1 MALFS
6 LKELSVFD
14 KMQLLSL
21 SAAGKHPARKGI
33 RPRKRG
39 YPMCT
44 STKQKIASTMHEMM
58 IRKSFEKITVKNL
71 MDVTNMNRQ
80 SFYYHFRDTR
90 DVLMWICQEQVFS
103 PMATADLEPSEWII
117 YGLELLNQDR
127 LFYLRVVS
135 ASQAD
140 FVREFIHTAIFPRVK
155 SMLYPEVA
163 QLGENQTFTV
173 DFLSN
178 AIMDYYLRFLASHD
192 PLDPADCRKKLQFLL
207 AEVIH
212 INR

>member
-1 MALFS
+1 
-6 LKELSVFD
+6 
-14 KMQLLSL
+14 
-21 SAAGKHPARKGI
+21 
-33 RPRKRG
+33 
-39 YPMCT
+39 MCN

-103 PMATADLEPSEWII
+103 PMATADLELSEWII
-117 YGLELLNQDR
+117 FGLELLNQDR

-135 ASQAD
+135 VSQTD
-140 FVREFIHTAIFPRVK
+140 FAREFISTAIFPRVK

-163 QLGENQTFTV
+163 QLGENQNFTV

-192 PLDPADCRKKLQFLL
+192 PLDHADCRKKLRFLL

>member
-1 MALFS
+1 
-6 LKELSVFD
+6 
-14 KMQLLSL
+14 
-21 SAAGKHPARKGI
+21 
-33 RPRKRG
+33 
-39 YPMCT
+39 MCNG
-44 STKQKIASTMHEMM
+44 TKQKIASTMHEMM

-71 MDVTNMNRQ
+71 MDVSNMNRQ

-90 DVLMWICQEQVFS
+90 DVLMWICQERIFLPLASARQEFS
-103 PMATADLEPSEWII
+103 DWII
-117 YGLELLNQDR
+117 YGLELLDQDR

-135 ASQAD
+135 VSQTD
-140 FVREFIHTAIFPRVK
+140 FVREFIAIAIFPRVK

-163 QLGENQTFTV
+163 NLGENQTFAV

-192 PLDPADCRKKLQFLL
+192 PLDRTNCRNKLRFLL

-212 INR
+212 TNN

>member
-1 MALFS
+1 
-6 LKELSVFD
+6 
-14 KMQLLSL
+14 
-21 SAAGKHPARKGI
+21 
-33 RPRKRG
+33 
-39 YPMCT
+39 MCN

-163 QLGENQTFTV
+163 QLGENQNFTV

-192 PLDPADCRKKLQFLL
+192 PLDPDDCRKKLRFLL

>member
-1 MALFS
+1 MCSNTKKKIAMALR
-6 LKELSVFD
+6 
-14 KMQLLSL
+14 QLMNE
-21 SAAGKHPARKGI
+21 R
-33 RPRKRG
+33 
-39 YPMCT
+39 
-44 STKQKIASTMHEMM
+44 
-58 IRKSFEKITVKNL
+58 SFEKITVQNL
-71 MDVTNMNRQ
+71 MDVTQMKRQ
-80 SFYYHFRDTR
+80 SFYYHFQDTR
-90 DVLMWICQEQVFS
+90 DVLMWICQEQVFL
-103 PMATADLEPSEWII
+103 PMATADLELSEWII

-163 QLGENQTFTV
+163 QLGENQNFTV

-192 PLDPADCRKKLQFLL
+192 PLDQADCRKKLRFLL

-212 INR
+212 INH